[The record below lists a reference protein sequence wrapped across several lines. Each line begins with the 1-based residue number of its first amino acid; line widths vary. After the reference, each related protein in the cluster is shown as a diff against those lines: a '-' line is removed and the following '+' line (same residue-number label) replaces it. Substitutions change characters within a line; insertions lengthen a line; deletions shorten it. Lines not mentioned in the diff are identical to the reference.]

1 MNAEEIKIGA
11 AKITKNVKI
20 INIVIFILNII
31 NFYKELLIRVKNMK
45 GLLKMGKCE
54 NEIFC
59 QKLNKAKDILRRI
72 SEQLENVKW
81 TNFYEEIQYFLNE
94 GKIK

>member
-1 MNAEEIKIGA
+1 
-11 AKITKNVKI
+11 
-20 INIVIFILNII
+20 
-31 NFYKELLIRVKNMK
+31 
-45 GLLKMGKCE
+45 MGKCE

-81 TNFYEEIQYFLNE
+81 TNFYEEIQEFLNE
-94 GKIK
+94 GK